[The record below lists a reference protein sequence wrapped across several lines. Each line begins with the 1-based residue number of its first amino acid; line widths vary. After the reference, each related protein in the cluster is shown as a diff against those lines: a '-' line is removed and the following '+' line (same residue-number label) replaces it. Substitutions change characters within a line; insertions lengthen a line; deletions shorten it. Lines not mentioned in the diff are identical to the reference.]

1 MRKTAIAL
9 IGAMAFAFGAANVPS
24 DVLAKDKPKPAKV
37 VVKKPAKPAK
47 VKVASKCKPGEKWN
61 ATASINAGACEK
73 RKAAKV
79 KVKKPAKAAE
89 KPAEKPATIKKPA

>member
-9 IGAMAFAFGAANVPS
+9 LSAMAFAFGAANVPT
-24 DVLAKDKPKPAKV
+24 DVLAKEKPKPAKAQ
-37 VVKKPAKPAK
+37 VKKAAKPAK

-79 KVKKPAKAAE
+79 KVKKPAKTAA
-89 KPAEKPATIKKPA
+89 KPADKPAQIKKPS